1 MSNIY
6 ESIMTGLAESVEDAR
21 SGGERLNRVK

>member
-1 MSNIY
+1 MSNVY

-21 SGGERLNRVK
+21 SGGKRLNGVK